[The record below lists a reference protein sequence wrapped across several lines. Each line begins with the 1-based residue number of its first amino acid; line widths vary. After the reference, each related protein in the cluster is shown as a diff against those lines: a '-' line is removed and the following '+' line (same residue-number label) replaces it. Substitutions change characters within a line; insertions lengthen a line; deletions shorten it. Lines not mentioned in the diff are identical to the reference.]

1 MKISAVQARRK
12 PRQSRAKLTQEA
24 LQESFVRL
32 LHERAAQEITI
43 REITD
48 LAGVGLGTFYE
59 YFSKKQDLIALTIHR
74 QVKNNAEDLK
84 TYAQSLI
91 KLSTNLTLQDYL
103 QQIVHYQIQQIQAQ
117 QFLWAQTFLLERQ
130 VSSQDAYQKHYQ
142 LMIELWNDLLKPFI
156 QQEKSRQ
163 RSALNLH
170 RTSYGFISQT
180 LLVNCHFKDWE
191 GLTQDILAAAQSF
204 VGNLNPTV
212 ISPEMSKNQRFE

>member
-32 LHERAAQEITI
+32 LHERNADEITI

-59 YFSKKQDLIALTIHR
+59 YFSKKEDLIALTIHR

-84 TYAQSLI
+84 IYAQSLI
-91 KLSTNLTLQDYL
+91 ELSTNLTLQDYL
-103 QQIVHYQIQQIQAQ
+103 EQIVHFQIQQIQAQ

-142 LMIELWNDLLKPFI
+142 LMTGLWNDLLEPFI

-180 LLVNCHFKDWE
+180 LIVNCHFKDWDD
-191 GLTQDILAAAQSF
+191 LTQDILVAAQSF

-212 ISPEMSKNQRFE
+212 ISHEMSRKPEI

>member
-59 YFSKKQDLIALTIHR
+59 YFSKKEDLIALTIHR

-84 TYAQSLI
+84 TYAQNLI
-91 KLSTNLTLQDYL
+91 KLSADMALENYL
-103 QQIVHYQIQQIQAQ
+103 KQIVHYQSQQIQAQ

-142 LMIELWNDLLKPFI
+142 LMTELWSDLLKPFI

-180 LLVNCHFKDWE
+180 LLVNCHFKDWQ

-204 VGNLNPTV
+204 IGNLNPAV
-212 ISPEMSKNQRFE
+212 ISPEMSRKLDI

>member
-59 YFSKKQDLIALTIHR
+59 YFSKKEDLIALTIHR

-91 KLSTNLTLQDYL
+91 RLSTNLSLEDYL
-103 QQIVHYQIQQIQAQ
+103 EQIVHFQIQQIQAQ

-142 LMIELWNDLLKPFI
+142 LMTELWNDLLKPFI
-156 QQEKSRQ
+156 QQESSRQ

-191 GLTQDILAAAQSF
+191 DLTQDILAAAQSF
-204 VGNLNPTV
+204 VGNLNPTL
-212 ISPEMSKNQRFE
+212 ISHEMSRKPEI

>member
-1 MKISAVQARRK
+1 MKNPEIQVRRK

-59 YFSKKQDLIALTIHR
+59 YFSKKEDLIALTIHR

-91 KLSTNLTLQDYL
+91 KLSTNLSFQDYL
-103 QQIVHYQIQQIQAQ
+103 KQVIHYQLEQIQAQ

-130 VSSQDAYQKHYQ
+130 ISN
-142 LMIELWNDLLKPFI
+142 IESYRKSYEMMVQMWQSILVPFI
-156 QQEKSRQ
+156 QNTEQVKGISLNVQ
-163 RSALNLH
+163 RVC
-170 RTSYGFISQT
+170 YGFVSQT
-180 LLVNCHFKDWE
+180 LLVEPEFREWKNLKFEIIKAI
-191 GLTQDILAAAQSF
+191 IL
-204 VGNLNPTV
+204 G
-212 ISPEMSKNQRFE
+212 K